1 VLVVPRFAPE
11 RLVVDPTANY
21 FWLSCKTAADNQMA
35 DRALPMESRRLIRTH
50 ACLHR

>member
-1 VLVVPRFAPE
+1 LAPA

-21 FWLSCKTAADNQMA
+21 FWLSCKTASANEAA
-35 DRALPMESRRLIRTH
+35 DRVVVAQARGLVRTH